1 MNPDKLFDYLDG
13 KLSPA
18 DRAEIET
25 KLTADPQ
32 LQRQLAIAREIHRGM
47 GSSRERQ
54 EVLQPVNDPAV
65 AARGARLSRRVGAAC
80 AVLVLVNVLIG
91 LAVITVKNKKPADT
105 GAREKAIREQLSASL
120 DAAAQSALP
129 PPTFAAADIQL
140 TAARSEWESVIAKV
154 ISAAEQ
160 CGGSAARGLPDDAA
174 AVAVVDVPA
183 NRESEFRRIIS
194 APPGVTTDTSAKPND
209 RSIVQ
214 VRIVEAAR

>member
-18 DRAEIET
+18 ERSDIET
-25 KLTADPQ
+25 KLVADPQ
-32 LQRQLAIAREIHRGM
+32 LQRQLAIARDIHRGM
-47 GSSRERQ
+47 GTSRERR
-54 EVLQPVNDPAV
+54 EVLPPTDDPAV

-91 LAVITVKNKKPADT
+91 LTVISVKNKKPANS
-105 GAREKAIREQLSASL
+105 GSREQAIREQLSASL

-140 TAARSEWESVIAKV
+140 TAPKAEWESSVTKI

-174 AVAVVDVPA
+174 AAVVVDVPA
-183 NRESEFRRIIS
+183 NREAEFRRMIG
-194 APPGVTTDTSAKPND
+194 APPSAAADTSAQPND
-209 RSIVQ
+209 RTIVQ
-214 VRIVEAAR
+214 VRIAEAAR

>member
-25 KLTADPQ
+25 KLTADPH
-32 LQRQLAIAREIHRGM
+32 LQRQLATAREIHRGM
-47 GSSRERQ
+47 GASRERR
-54 EVLQPVNDPAV
+54 EVLPPSDDPAV
-65 AARGARLSRRVGAAC
+65 AAKGARLSRRVAAAC

-91 LAVITVKNKKPADT
+91 LTVITVKNKKTSDS
-105 GAREKAIREQLSASL
+105 GSREKAIREQLSASL

-129 PPTFAAADIQL
+129 PPTFAATDIQL
-140 TAARSEWESVIAKV
+140 TAPKPEWEGMVTKV

-174 AVAVVDVPA
+174 AVVVVDVPA
-183 NRESEFRRIIS
+183 DREADFRRMIS
-194 APPGVTTDTSAKPND
+194 APPGAATDTSAKPND

-214 VRIVEAAR
+214 VRIVEAAQ